1 MIHIVACCNHCNYK
15 WNAKNVWL
23 LGFSKKGQKCPKCS
37 TRQFV
42 SFKGT
47 GPLVGLGY
55 LSGIIAILF
64 IIFFP
69 FLVKLTDKE
78 EITW

>member
-1 MIHIVACCNHCNYK
+1 MACCNYCNYK

-23 LGFSKKGQKCPKCS
+23 LGFSKKGKKCPKCN

-42 SFKGT
+42 SFKGS
-47 GPLVGLGY
+47 GPLIGLSY
-55 LSGIIAILF
+55 LSGIVAILF

-78 EITW
+78 EATWQ